1 VSHRDSAEDPDRNL
15 QEQVR
20 TRGAPRHLAQAGILN
35 AILGCA
41 PQHAQCYRPL
51 KMNKAEESNLH
62 PDHVEREWSQ
72 LVDYWRAAKRV
83 LLLTPAPDRDAV
95 QWKQRQLNG
104 DKGLKYCGIKPGEL
118 ERAIAKDIAWLKVH
132 PTRTKLLPKRGM
144 S

>member
-1 VSHRDSAEDPDRNL
+1 MQYWDARRNMHSAIGR
-15 QEQVR
+15 V
-20 TRGAPRHLAQAGILN
+20 
-35 AILGCA
+35 
-41 PQHAQCYRPL
+41 

-104 DKGLKYCGIKPGEL
+104 DKGLNYCGIKPGEL
-118 ERAIAKDIAWLKVH
+118 ERAIAKDIAWLKAH
-132 PTRTKLLPKRGM
+132 PTRTKLLPKRGT